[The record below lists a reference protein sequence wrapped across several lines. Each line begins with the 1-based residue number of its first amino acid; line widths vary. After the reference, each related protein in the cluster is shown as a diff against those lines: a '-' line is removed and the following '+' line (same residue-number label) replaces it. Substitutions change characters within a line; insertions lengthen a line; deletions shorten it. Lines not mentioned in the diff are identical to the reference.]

1 MKCVEF
7 LLNLVEIE
15 TGLCYKYRFDEVEV
29 IAVKNSRLAPRSDK
43 WVDHFIVILV
53 SFEHVVHC
61 AF

>member
-1 MKCVEF
+1 MEF
-7 LLNLVEIE
+7 LLNLVKIE

-29 IAVKNSRLAPRSDK
+29 IVVKNLRSAPRLDE
-43 WVDHFIVILV
+43 WVDHFIVVSV